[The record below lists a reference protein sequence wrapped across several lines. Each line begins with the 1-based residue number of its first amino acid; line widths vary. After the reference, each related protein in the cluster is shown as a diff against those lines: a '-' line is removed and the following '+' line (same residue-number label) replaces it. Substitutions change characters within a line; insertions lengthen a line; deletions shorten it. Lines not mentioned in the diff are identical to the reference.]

1 MNLNDLRPR
10 PKPQPPNN
18 WERMVAARRELALV
32 YRKFEDFAPEN
43 PSNEPW
49 AKLLGQIAEANIP
62 DYKAKAEAERK
73 RWEQL
78 FRSNVL
84 QRMDQALRRVNE
96 TIVLLNDHLKQ
107 PIGNDRYQIE
117 RRQNPDFRLYRQ
129 LIDLNAQFQDDGLF
143 YQAVQGQLQGRAGSF
158 LERFDE

>member
-1 MNLNDLRPR
+1 M
-10 PKPQPPNN
+10 QH
-18 WERMVAARRELALV
+18 WEQLKAARQELGLGLS
-32 YRKFEDFAPEN
+32 KFEDLAPEN

-49 AKLLGQIAEANIP
+49 AKLLSQIAEANIP

-143 YQAVQGQLQGRAGSF
+143 YQAVQGQLQGRAGPF
-158 LERFDE
+158 LECFDQ